1 MEASAA
7 GSDGE
12 ECAIGMSMVGRVW
25 VSEASCAAF
34 GDSVG
39 GYIAIGAYS
48 GTSIEDMDD
57 EGSDDGRTA

>member
-1 MEASAA
+1 
-7 GSDGE
+7 
-12 ECAIGMSMVGRVW
+12 MVGRVW